1 MPVPGSDP
9 AVAVASGLARAAAA
23 TCDRR
28 LVSAAGEVVLAFP
41 SLLLHPGA
49 RHECLVVVLPA
60 AVVVAL
66 RRQGPRALP
75 EVIVVEKSEVTRV
88 EIAPPPS
95 SVPFPLAATL
105 AGGFGTCVVGL
116 PRGVLV
122 FGGALRTAC
131 EP

>member
-1 MPVPGSDP
+1 MS
-9 AVAVASGLARAAAA
+9 ALMAAGLA
-23 TCDRR
+23 
-28 LVSAAGEVVLAFP
+28 
-41 SLLLHPGA
+41 
-49 RHECLVVVLPA
+49 
-60 AVVVAL
+60 
-66 RRQGPRALP
+66 RALP
-75 EVIVVEKSEVTRV
+75 EVIVVEKSAVSRV

-122 FGGALRTAC
+122 FGGAMRTAC